1 MNREFFME
9 NRKALYNMTEE
20 KGLLLLFSGRAPKK
34 TNDENYPFF
43 ADRSYMYFTGVH
55 QENTIL
61 MTEIYGK
68 EQWEEAL
75 YILAPDPMAERWTG
89 RRIKPEEVEAQSG
102 IRECRSTENFRKD
115 LENCLM
121 NKGFTTV
128 YMDFG
133 KLEASESDT
142 ESYRLAAWLKK
153 AYPHVQLRNLNP
165 WIRQLRTIKKP
176 CELEALR
183 KAEWVTKDGIEA
195 MMKASKPGMY
205 EYQYKAEFDYA
216 LAQHG
221 ILAPGFPSIIS
232 AGQNNFCIHYYSYR
246 GQAQDGDMIL
256 NDVGSGW
263 DLEINDISRG
273 FPCNGKFTEKQRLLY
288 DCAYRTSEHMFEI
301 LKPGIPMKDV
311 DLIARKYNYEQL
323 KDIGLCKSYEDIGT
337 YMWHGGAH
345 HIGFDVHDAVAPD
358 LITAPGMVFCV
369 DIGIYCEEWGIGF
382 RVEDNCLITED
393 GCENLSYMIPKKAED
408 IEALMGRR

>member
-9 NRKALYNMTEE
+9 NRKALYSKTEE
-20 KGLLLLFSGRAPKK
+20 KGLLLLFSGHAPKK

-55 QENTIL
+55 QEDTIL
-61 MTEIYGK
+61 MTEIYTK
-68 EQWEEAL
+68 EEWKEAL
-75 YILAPDPMAERWTG
+75 YILPPDMLAERWTG
-89 RRIKPEEVEAQSG
+89 RRIKPEEAEAQSG
-102 IRECRSTENFRKD
+102 IQEYRNTENFQKD

-133 KLEASESDT
+133 KLEASEADT
-142 ESYRLAAWLKK
+142 ESYRLAAWLRKE
-153 AYPHVQLRNLNP
+153 YPYVQIKNLNP

-183 KAEWVTKDGIEA
+183 KAEWVTKEGIEA
-195 MMKASKPGMY
+195 MMRASKPGMF

-246 GQAQDGDMIL
+246 GQAQD
-256 NDVGSGW
+256 
-263 DLEINDISRG
+263 
-273 FPCNGKFTEKQRLLY
+273 
-288 DCAYRTSEHMFEI
+288 
-301 LKPGIPMKDV
+301 
-311 DLIARKYNYEQL
+311 
-323 KDIGLCKSYEDIGT
+323 
-337 YMWHGGAH
+337 
-345 HIGFDVHDAVAPD
+345 
-358 LITAPGMVFCV
+358 
-369 DIGIYCEEWGIGF
+369 
-382 RVEDNCLITED
+382 
-393 GCENLSYMIPKKAED
+393 
-408 IEALMGRR
+408 